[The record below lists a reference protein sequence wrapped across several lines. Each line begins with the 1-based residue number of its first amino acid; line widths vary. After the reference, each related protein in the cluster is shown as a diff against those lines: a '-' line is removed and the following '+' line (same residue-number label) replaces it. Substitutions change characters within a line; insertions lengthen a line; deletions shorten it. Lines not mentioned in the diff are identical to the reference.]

1 MAIFNYTDA
10 GRFYY
15 VGSQIITNK
24 LTGTVYYIS
33 LVEKVVIAYK
43 GKSKKPFIYTRFK
56 TVERMKEAVS
66 QNIQSDNLSHQ
77 NAIKNKE
84 EQKARIKKFRDQ
96 LEIGTILYTSW
107 GYEQTNVDFYQV
119 IEKSGAYCVIR
130 ELKQAYDATGSMQ
143 GYVVPLPNEFTSK
156 EPMKKKIMDNYIVIH
171 QSANAIVLDFELLP
185 TGTKVYKRCYTS
197 SYA

>member
-66 QNIQSDNLSHQ
+66 QNIQSENLRHQ
-77 NAIKNKE
+77 KRHQ
-84 EQKARIKKFRDQ
+84 EQGR
-96 LEIGTILYTSW
+96 T
-107 GYEQTNVDFYQV
+107 
-119 IEKSGAYCVIR
+119 KS
-130 ELKQAYDATGSMQ
+130 
-143 GYVVPLPNEFTSK
+143 PN
-156 EPMKKKIMDNYIVIH
+156 
-171 QSANAIVLDFELLP
+171 
-185 TGTKVYKRCYTS
+185 
-197 SYA
+197 